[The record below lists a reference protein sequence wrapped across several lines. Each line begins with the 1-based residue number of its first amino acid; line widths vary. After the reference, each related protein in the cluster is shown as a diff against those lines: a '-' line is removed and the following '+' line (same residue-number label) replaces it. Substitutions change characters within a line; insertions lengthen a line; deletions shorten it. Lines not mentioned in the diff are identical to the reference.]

1 MEQKLWNL
9 IDGLIAVNIKAGLV
23 EEMDQVY
30 LRNRLLALFNENNYE
45 VTEPTEKDQYEL
57 LEGLVEI
64 ALEKGLIE
72 DQVPARDQF
81 TSHIMDL
88 LMDKPSEVNKKFF
101 TYYEESPKQAT
112 DYFYELSK
120 LSTYIKVRQLAKNK
134 QFDIESIYG
143 DIQITIN
150 LSKPEKDPKQI
161 ALERL
166 APSSNYPLCLLCEEN
181 EGYEGTIKH
190 PDRANHRL
198 IRLELNERPWLLQYS
213 PYLYYN
219 EHCIV
224 LSKTHKPME
233 ISTDTFVNLLDFTTQ
248 FPHYFIGSNAD
259 LPIVGGSI
267 LSHEHYQGGCHTFP
281 MDHAKALF
289 EFTIPA
295 YSQIQG
301 KVLNWPLS
309 TIELVSPSKDELA
322 KCSDEILKLWR
333 AYSDEACEI
342 LAYTDET
349 PHNTITPICKREGE
363 QYVMRLV
370 LRNNRTNETHPLGI
384 FHPHEDVQHV
394 KKENIGLIEVMG
406 LAILPGRLLTELEEV
421 KQYILGEASDVAPY
435 HETWAQELKAAYDSN
450 KDIEGYV
457 KQALGNKF
465 VRVLEDAGVYKL
477 DENGLAGFKRFISKF
492 GKVVESN

>member
-1 MEQKLWNL
+1 MDKKLCSL
-9 IDGLIAVNIKAGLV
+9 IDGLIDLNIKSGLI
-23 EEMDQVY
+23 EEVDAVY
-30 LRNRLLALFNENNYE
+30 MRNRLLALFEEDNYE
-45 VTEPTEKDQYEL
+45 ATDLIEKDQYEI

-64 ALEKGLIE
+64 ALEKQLIE
-72 DQVPARDQF
+72 NQAPFKDQF
-81 TSHIMDL
+81 ISHIMDL
-88 LMDKPSEVNKKFF
+88 FMDKPSEVNKKFF
-101 TYYEESPKQAT
+101 AYYKESPKQAT

-134 QFDIESIYG
+134 QFDVESVYG

-190 PDRANHRL
+190 PDRANHRM
-198 IRLELNERPWLLQYS
+198 IRLELNQKPWLLQYS

-233 ISTDTFVNLLDFTTQ
+233 ISVDTFVNLLDFTTQ

-267 LSHEHYQGGCHTFP
+267 LSHEHYQGGRHTFP
-281 MDHAKALF
+281 MDKAKALF

-309 TIELVSPSKDELA
+309 TIELVSSSKDELA
-322 KCSDEILKLWR
+322 KCSEEILKLWR
-333 AYSDEACEI
+333 AYSDESCEI
-342 LAYTDET
+342 LAYSNDI
-349 PHNTITPICKREGE
+349 PHNTITPICKRDGD

-370 LRNNRTNETHPLGI
+370 LRNNRTNEEHPLGI

-421 KQYILGEASDVAPY
+421 KQYVLGKGLNVASY
-435 HETWAQELKAAYDSN
+435 HETWAKELKAAYTQGI
-450 KDIEGYV
+450 DIENYI

-477 DENGLAGFKRFISKF
+477 DENGIAGFKRFIANF
-492 GKVVESN
+492 GEVVD